1 MAQSMEMT
9 PLEPSPQQTRFIS
22 LRLRLLGLVV
32 LMLVPWLILVVYT
45 QADERKAA
53 VANVN
58 GDATRLIRIV
68 TSNQAAQIE
77 AASQLLTA
85 LARLP
90 QLRAKDQAAC
100 SAFLAEM
107 ISAYPLYLNFGVAE
121 PGGNM
126 LCSAV
131 PLSSP
136 VNVADRRY
144 FKAAMETRRFA
155 IGDYQIG
162 RVTKLPAVNYAY
174 PQVGPSGS
182 VERVVFAAQS
192 LDWLTA
198 ALSNVSFPQDATLV
212 VTDRNGTVLARMPDP
227 GDWVGRTLPEKQVLA
242 MVSSQKEGGVFEAD
256 DAQGVSRLWVHAPL
270 IAGLDLHAT
279 LGASKSVAFA
289 DIDRRL
295 FRNLAGLGLATL
307 VALLAAL
314 SGGRF
319 VLRQIDALVA
329 ATAKLASGELA
340 TRSPVLGGRSELALL
355 ASAFNTMAATLEARE
370 RDLHLAEEKTRK
382 AEIELVVT
390 RAHMDIATQIQR
402 SLLPDGPLTLDSVRF
417 AGRCIPAAAVGGDYF
432 GYFPRG
438 VSGVDSLVGDVSGH
452 GVGPAL
458 LMAEAR
464 TMFLAERLVATSA
477 AQVLGKLNF
486 LLYDDLDRAAQF
498 ISASCAIFDAATR
511 EFSYANAGH
520 PPALLLRAGAT
531 SCVTLDADGA
541 LLGIAK
547 DVDFAEVKLTLQA
560 GDIVVFYTDGITEAQ
575 NGAGKM
581 FGVERLGEV
590 VMKLRADD
598 PEMLVAGVLAALS
611 GFAGA
616 TRYEDDLTIV
626 VMKLT
631 G

>member
-1 MAQSMEMT
+1 MEMT
-9 PLEPSPQQTRFIS
+9 PLEQSSQTRFFS

-32 LMLVPWLILVVYT
+32 LMLVPWSILVAYT

-58 GDATRLIRIV
+58 SDAMRLIRIV

-85 LARLP
+85 FARLP
-90 QLRAKDQAAC
+90 QVRTRDHSAC
-100 SAFLAEM
+100 SAFMAEM
-107 ISAYPLYLNFGVAE
+107 LAAYPLYLNFGVAQ
-121 PGGNM
+121 PGGDL

-131 PLSSP
+131 PLSAP

-144 FKAAMETRRFA
+144 FKATMETGRFA

-162 RVTKLPAVNYAY
+162 RVTSLPSINYAY
-174 PQVGPSGS
+174 PLVGSSGS
-182 VERVVFAAQS
+182 VDGVVYAAQS
-192 LDWLTA
+192 LNWLTA
-198 ALSNVSFPQDATLV
+198 ALANVSFPQDATLI
-212 VTDRNGTVLARMPDP
+212 VTDRNGTVLARLPEP

-270 IAGLDLHAT
+270 IAGVDLHAT
-279 LGASKSVAFA
+279 LGTPKSVALA
-289 DIDRRL
+289 DINRRL

-307 VALLAAL
+307 LALLAAL
-314 SGGRF
+314 SGGKF
-319 VLRQIDALVA
+319 ILRQVDALVA
-329 ATAKLASGELA
+329 ATTKLASGALDA
-340 TRSPVLGGRSELALL
+340 RASVLGGRSELALL
-355 ASAFNTMAATLEARE
+355 ASAFNTMAATLQARD
-370 RDLHLAEEKTRK
+370 RDLHLLQEKTRK
-382 AEIELVVT
+382 AEIELAVT

-402 SLLPDGPLTLDSVRF
+402 SLLPDDPLTQGCVRF

-438 VSGVDSLVGDVSGH
+438 ISGVDSLVGDVSGH

-477 AQVLGKLNF
+477 AQILAKLNG
-486 LLYDDLDRAAQF
+486 LLYDDLERAAQF
-498 ISASCAIFDAATR
+498 ISASCAIVDAATR

-520 PPALLLRAGAT
+520 PPALLVRAEAT
-531 SCVTLDADGA
+531 SCETLNADGA

-547 DVDFAEVKLTLQA
+547 DVEFAEVKLTLQA
-560 GDIVVFYTDGITEAQ
+560 GDIVVFYTDGITEAH
-575 NGAGKM
+575 NEAGGM
-581 FGVERLGEV
+581 FGVERLSEAV
-590 VMKLRADD
+590 IRHRAGD
-598 PEMLVAGVLAALS
+598 PEMLVAGVLAALG
-611 GFAGA
+611 GFTGA
-616 TRYEDDLTIV
+616 TPYEDDLTIV

>member
-1 MAQSMEMT
+1 MT
-9 PLEPSPQQTRFIS
+9 PLEQSPPTRFFS

-32 LMLVPWLILVVYT
+32 LMLVPWSILVVYT
-45 QADERKAA
+45 QADERRAG
-53 VANVN
+53 VASVN
-58 GDATRLIRIV
+58 RDAMRLIHIV

-90 QLRAKDQAAC
+90 QVRTKDHSAC
-100 SAFLAEM
+100 SAFMAEM
-107 ISAYPLYLNFGVAE
+107 LADYPLYLNFGVAQ
-121 PGGNM
+121 PGGDL

-131 PLSSP
+131 PLQAP

-144 FKAAMETRRFA
+144 FKATVETGRFA

-162 RVTKLPAVNYAY
+162 RVTNLPSINYAY
-174 PQVGPSGS
+174 PLVGSSGAI
-182 VERVVFAAQS
+182 EGVVFAAQS
-192 LDWLTA
+192 LSWLTA
-198 ALSNVSFPQDATLV
+198 ALSDVSFPQDATLI
-212 VTDRNGTVLARMPDP
+212 VTDRNGTVLARLPEP
-227 GDWVGRTLPEKQVLA
+227 GDWVGRTLPEKRVLA
-242 MVSSQKEGGVFEAD
+242 MVSRQREGGVFEGD
-256 DAQGVSRLWVHAPL
+256 DAQGVNRLWVHAPL

-279 LGASKSVAFA
+279 LGVPKSVALA

-295 FRNLAGLGLATL
+295 IRNLAGLGLATL
-307 VALLAAL
+307 LALLAAL
-314 SGGRF
+314 SGGKLI
-319 VLRQIDALVA
+319 LRQIDALVA
-329 ATAKLASGELA
+329 ATTKLASGELA
-340 TRSPVLGGRSELALL
+340 ARASVLGGRSELALL
-355 ASAFNTMAATLEARE
+355 ASSFNTMAATLQARD
-370 RDLHLAEEKTRK
+370 RDLHLLQEKTRK
-382 AEIELVVT
+382 AEVELAVT

-402 SLLPDGPLTLDSVRF
+402 SLLPDDPLTQGCVRF

-438 VSGVDSLVGDVSGH
+438 ITGVDSLVGDVSGH

-477 AQVLGKLNF
+477 AQILAKLNG
-486 LLYDDLDRAAQF
+486 LLYDDLERAGQF
-498 ISASCAIFDAATR
+498 ISASCAIVDAATR

-531 SCVTLDADGA
+531 SCEALNADGA

-560 GDIVVFYTDGITEAQ
+560 SDIVVFYTDGITEAQ
-575 NGAGKM
+575 NGVGAM
-581 FGVERLGEV
+581 FGVERLGEAV
-590 VMKLRADD
+590 IRHRAGD
-598 PEMLVAGVLAALS
+598 PETLVAGVLAALG

-616 TRYEDDLTIV
+616 TPYEDDLTIV